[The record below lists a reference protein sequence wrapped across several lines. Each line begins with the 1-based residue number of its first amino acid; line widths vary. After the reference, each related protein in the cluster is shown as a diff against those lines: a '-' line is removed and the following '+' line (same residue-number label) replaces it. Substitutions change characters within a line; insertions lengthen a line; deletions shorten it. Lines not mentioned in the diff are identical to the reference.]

1 MLLSIQTN
9 LRAVGTALFGI
20 ADREVVM
27 AWGWSALVLA
37 LLSLGCLYV
46 LRSRVRAVEIVT

>member
-1 MLLSIQTN
+1 
-9 LRAVGTALFGI
+9 
-20 ADREVVM
+20 VVM